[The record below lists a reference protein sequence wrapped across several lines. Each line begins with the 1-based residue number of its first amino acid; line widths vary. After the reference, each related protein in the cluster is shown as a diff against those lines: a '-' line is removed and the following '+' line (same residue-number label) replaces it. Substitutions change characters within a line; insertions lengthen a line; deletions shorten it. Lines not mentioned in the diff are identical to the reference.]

1 MHVYKN
7 VHIIMQVTKDLSN
20 TFICDLGISKLKEA
34 SSSTLTT
41 ISKGPLGTFAYMAP
55 EMFSPSRRGAAV
67 DIYSFGCL
75 LIELFGQKRLW
86 HGLSGPQ
93 IMQMVCGTFNTAPRS
108 PCTDHLE
115 EQYRIICNRCTQLQS
130 KDRPKIGDVAVLM
143 ESLFTR
149 K

>member
-1 MHVYKN
+1 
-7 VHIIMQVTKDLSN
+7 
-20 TFICDLGISKLKEA
+20 
-34 SSSTLTT
+34 
-41 ISKGPLGTFAYMAP
+41 
-55 EMFSPSRRGAAV
+55 MFSQSRRGAAV

-93 IMQMVCGTFNTAPRS
+93 IMQVVCGTFRTAPSS

-115 EQYRIICNRCTQLQS
+115 EQYRIICNRCTQLEP
-130 KDRPKIGDVAVLM
+130 KDRPTIGLVTALM
-143 ESLFTR
+143 ESLFAT